1 MTMTLIDKNDNEP
14 NAEWKDPR
22 EAWLRRNPPHPGDHI
37 RYEWIVDGMTVGEA
51 AAKLGAAYAFAG
63 SERQSRHFAGNGP
76 EIGRRGVVGRRKLA
90 AAAKQVRLGSSA
102 QAPQRDRAGAAVW
115 PSRAARI
122 TFRRRAA
129 RLWLFLAAR
138 R

>member
-51 AAKLGAAYAFAG
+51 AAKLGAARHTLSRVLNGKAG
-63 SERQSRHFAGNGP
+63 ISPAMALKLEDAGWSDAESWLRLQSKYDLARARKRRNAAEP
-76 EIGRRGVVGRRKLA
+76 GRRFG
-90 AAAKQVRLGSSA
+90 Q
-102 QAPQRDRAGAAVW
+102 
-115 PSRAARI
+115 
-122 TFRRRAA
+122 
-129 RLWLFLAAR
+129 AAR
-138 R
+138 RG